1 MAALPHLLGPKV
13 LGKEFRSS
21 SPTVFHAG
29 ESELELRL
37 EMMRKL
43 VAQPIP
49 TPPWTDPEPAFFG
62 GSVLV
67 GNKHH
72 ASNVDMLVRLGVTAV
87 LNCASSGITRLPIDE
102 FHEKGIRYCFTNVQ
116 DHYQYP
122 ILHDKEGVCSKHLET
137 ANSLY
142 SEVKEAGGKVLFF
155 CVAGQNRS
163 ATLAVAC
170 LLLHG
175 SSLEDVL
182 EVCST
187 SRSFILENI
196 GFQRQLVELEA
207 MLSFSREA
215 ASPRKRARLAAG
227 AHPQKPEVG
236 YNSLLVD
243 AVVAAQTVEIELLVP
258 GLCTM
263 EVRIPIETTV
273 AQVKALLVD
282 HVNCHLLGTKEK
294 VAKSWVVLAQ
304 FGLDDMFDLPLE
316 EEAVAFTVQVARMQ
330 SMFGLTVTQDG
341 DDLLV
346 TWNEKC
352 RFALVIF
359 SVLED
364 DTKERPWVFQHQ
376 ERPGAPATLLEN
388 TLRSTHLRAWD
399 FVSAKPYA
407 SAEPIVFSFG
417 QGPGDK
423 RSFMNISKSNGVQQ
437 QFDAP
442 GEGGILGMGSNA
454 IVHRVELRPISE
466 SGLDPT
472 MEPGWDAAVK
482 RSFSLNQMLA
492 SLEDTSEAGMARR
505 LRLANS
511 LNSDGRVLYFYG
523 LGLTLSSN
531 SANNEEYKFES
542 VLLGRYNEEFSTYTM
557 KKFLADYTSKLMLV
571 PEAER
576 EAIHDLQAKFS
587 LMKVK
592 VLLVSL
598 LSAFRDLTLMGI
610 EAFDFNHLSN
620 VLISRDHR
628 MVHLIDIGGSP
639 KTEIADDSTEEPALD
654 VDLHTILPQVVH
666 RLILGKGRG
675 AAFVS
680 EAIGKV
686 WRAPSDEAAKAIL
699 KEVIRE
705 NFFASDMMSEDRMK
719 HLSNVTEWFHALLKK
734 IVPWSSW
741 TKDIYDAMRCIDHLP
756 IS

>member
-1 MAALPHLLGPKV
+1 MGRFCA
-13 LGKEFRSS
+13 S
-21 SPTVFHAG
+21 

-37 EMMRKL
+37 EMVRKL

-49 TPPWTDPEPAFFG
+49 TPPWTDPAPACLG
-62 GSVLV
+62 GGVLV

-72 ASNVDMLVRLGVTAV
+72 AGNVEMLVRLGVTAV

-163 ATLAVAC
+163 AALAVAC

-175 SSLEDVL
+175 SSLQEIL
-182 EVCST
+182 EVCSK

-207 MLSFSREA
+207 MLSSSGEA
-215 ASPRKRARLAAG
+215 VSKRARLAAG
-227 AHPQKPEVG
+227 SHPQKPKES
-236 YNSLLVD
+236 YSALLVD
-243 AVVAAQTVEIELLVP
+243 AMVAAHSVEVELLVP

-263 EVRIPIETTV
+263 EVRIPTETTI
-273 AQVKALLVD
+273 AQVKAILVD
-282 HVNCHLLGTKEK
+282 HVNRHLLDTKEK
-294 VAKSWVVLAQ
+294 VAKSWVVLAK

-316 EEAVAFTVQVARMQ
+316 EEAVALTVQAD
-330 SMFGLTVTQDG
+330 S
-341 DDLLV
+341 LV
-346 TWNEKC
+346 KWDEKC

-359 SVLED
+359 SVAED
-364 DTKERPWVFQHQ
+364 EKKERPWVFQHH

-407 SAEPIVFSFG
+407 SSEPIVFSFG

-423 RSFMNISKSNGVQQ
+423 RAFMNISKSNGVQQ
-437 QFDAP
+437 QFNAP

-466 SGLDPT
+466 SGLDPM

-523 LGLTLSSN
+523 LGVTLSSN
-531 SANNEEYKFES
+531 SENHEEYKFES

-557 KKFLADYTSKLMLV
+557 KKFLAEYTSTLTHV
-571 PEAER
+571 PEGER
-576 EAIHDLQAKFS
+576 AAIQELQAKFS

-610 EAFDFNHLSN
+610 QAFDFNHLNN

-639 KTEIADDSTEEPALD
+639 QTETADDSTEEPALD
-654 VDLHTILPQVVH
+654 IDLHTILPQVVH
-666 RLILGKGRG
+666 QLILGKGRG

-680 EAIGKV
+680 ETIGKL
-686 WRAPSDEAAKAIL
+686 WRAPSDEEAKAII
-699 KEVIRE
+699 KDVIRE
-705 NFFASDMMSEDRMK
+705 NFFASDMTVEDRVK
-719 HLSNVTEWFHALLKK
+719 HLSKVTEWFHALLKK
-734 IVPWSSW
+734 IVPWNSW